1 MVSHSHDPLHLAISV
16 ESSLVSISLT
26 NECENNKVNHVFNM
40 GRDKNNTTSL
50 FDKSILQEIQYLLT
64 SLQALLPQPP
74 LMLLR

>member
-40 GRDKNNTTSL
+40 GGDKI
-50 FDKSILQEIQYLLT
+50 ILPPYLT
-64 SLQALLPQPP
+64 KVSY
-74 LMLLR
+74 RKFNIF